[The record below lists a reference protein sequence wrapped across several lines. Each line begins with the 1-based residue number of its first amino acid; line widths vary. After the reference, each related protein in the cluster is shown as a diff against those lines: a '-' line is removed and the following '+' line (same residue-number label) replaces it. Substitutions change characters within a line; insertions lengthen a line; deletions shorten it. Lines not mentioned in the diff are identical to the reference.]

1 MATKQL
7 QWMTRKTNRFEK
19 MKDNGVDAMTMIR
32 LPGEDTTALARDFIK
47 RGEII
52 AFRTDTLYALGA
64 DPWNRKA
71 LQALNVLKGRGEG
84 KPTSILIGDEELV
97 TDFIK
102 RRTPLYELLSA
113 NYFPGTIT
121 IIEAARDEVPLE
133 LTANTGT
140 IGVRVPAEATVRDFV
155 RACGGALTATS
166 ANLTGQPPSLTAQE
180 VAAHFPENISLIVDD
195 GRARTT
201 SASTIIDISREV
213 PRLLREGM
221 VSRESLEGTLS
232 RVGFGLA

>member
-1 MATKQL
+1 
-7 QWMTRKTNRFEK
+7 
-19 MKDNGVDAMTMIR
+19 MTMIR
-32 LPGEDTTALARDFIK
+32 LPGEDTTALARDLIK

-64 DPWNRKA
+64 DPWSRKA
-71 LQALNVLKGRGEG
+71 LQALNELKGRGEG
-84 KPTSILIGDEELV
+84 KPTSILISDEELV

-102 RRTPLYELLSA
+102 RRTPLYELLSL
-113 NYFPGTIT
+113 NYFPGAIT
-121 IIEAARDEVPLE
+121 IIESARDEVPLE

-140 IGVRVPAEATVRDFV
+140 IGVRVPAEAAVRDFV

-180 VAAHFPENISLIVDD
+180 VAAYFPEKLALIVDD

-201 SASTIIDISREV
+201 SPSTIIDISREV
-213 PRLLREGM
+213 PRLLREGTIL
-221 VSRESLEGTLS
+221 RESLEITLS
-232 RVGFGLA
+232 RAGFVLA

>member
-1 MATKQL
+1 
-7 QWMTRKTNRFEK
+7 
-19 MKDNGVDAMTMIR
+19 MKDTGDDAMTMIR
-32 LPGEDTTALARDFIK
+32 LPGEDTTALAHDFIK
-47 RGEII
+47 RGEIV

-71 LQALNVLKGRGEG
+71 LQALNKLKGRGEG
-84 KPTSILIGDEELV
+84 KPTSILISDEELV
-97 TDFIK
+97 TDFID

-113 NYFPGTIT
+113 NYFPGALT
-121 IIEAARDEVPLE
+121 IIETARHEVPLE

-166 ANLTGQPPSLTAQE
+166 ANLTGQPPSMTAQE
-180 VAAHFPENISLIVDD
+180 VAAYFPENIVLIVDD

-213 PRLLREGM
+213 PKLLREGM
-221 VSRESLEGTLS
+221 TSRDTLGRTLS
-232 RVGFGLA
+232 QAGFMLT